1 MTTFVLVHGAWGGA
15 HGFRHVRKILQAEG
29 HEVFTPS
36 LTGIGER
43 VHLTSP
49 LVNLTTHVTDV
60 VNQILFEDL
69 QHIVLVGF
77 SYGGFVVTGA
87 LEHVADRI
95 NHLVYLDAFVPQ
107 SGDTAHG
114 QAWGTGRAKIE
125 IGKAWTVVGPV
136 RTFDDPSEAAW
147 MQARRTPH
155 PIGCFTEA
163 VYLSKPLEDFAF
175 TRTYV
180 KATASA
186 EGEPGNAAFLKAA
199 KHAAASSSWQYFE
212 VATNHML
219 ANNRPAETAKIL
231 MDIVGAA

>member
-1 MTTFVLVHGAWGGA
+1 MTTYVLVHGGWGGA
-15 HGFRHVRKILQAEG
+15 HSFRHVRRILQAAG

-43 VHLTSP
+43 AHLTSP
-49 LVNLTTHVTDV
+49 LVNLSTHVTDV
-60 VNQILFEDL
+60 VNQILYEDL
-69 QHIVLVGF
+69 QNIVLVGF

-87 LEHVADRI
+87 LEHVADRVK
-95 NHLVYLDAFVPQ
+95 HLVFLDAFVPQ
-107 SGDTAHG
+107 NGDTPFG
-114 QAWGTGRAKIE
+114 QAFGTGRTKIE
-125 IGKAWTVVGPV
+125 IGKSWLMEGPV

-163 VYLSKPLEDFAF
+163 VYLSKPLEEHAF

-186 EGEPGNAAFLKAA
+186 EGDPGNEAFLRAA
-199 KHAAASSSWQYFE
+199 KHAAASSAWQYFE
-212 VATNHML
+212 IATNHML
-219 ANNRPAETAKIL
+219 ANNKPAETAKIL
-231 MDIVGAA
+231 LNIES

>member
-1 MTTFVLVHGAWGGA
+1 MTPFVLVHGAWGGA
-15 HGFRHVRKILQAEG
+15 HGFRHVRKLLQAAG

-49 LVNLTTHVTDV
+49 LVNLSTHVTDV

-87 LEHVADRI
+87 LEHVADRVT
-95 NHLVYLDAFVPQ
+95 HLVFLDAFVPQ
-107 SGDTAHG
+107 NGDTPLG
-114 QAWGTGRAKIE
+114 QAFGGGRARIE
-125 IGKAWTVVGPV
+125 IGKTWLMEGPV
-136 RTFDDPSEAAW
+136 RQFDDPSEAAW

-163 VYLSKPLEDFAF
+163 VYLSKPLEDHAF

-186 EGEPGNAAFLKAA
+186 EGDPGNVAFLKAA

-212 VATNHML
+212 IATNHML
-219 ANNRPAETAKIL
+219 ASNKPAETAKVLLSI
-231 MDIVGAA
+231 ASSA